1 MKHLQ
6 VYLPTLKMVHT
17 PTSRL
22 VDSGVVDLKGHFLM
36 SGSSTLTPGQ
46 TDISSSQPVTAV
58 MRMPKSEPMNNAFVR

>member
-1 MKHLQ
+1 M
-6 VYLPTLKMVHT
+6 PPKMVHA

-22 VDSGVVDLKGHFLM
+22 ADSGVVDLKGYFLT

-46 TDISSSQPVTAV
+46 TDISSSAA